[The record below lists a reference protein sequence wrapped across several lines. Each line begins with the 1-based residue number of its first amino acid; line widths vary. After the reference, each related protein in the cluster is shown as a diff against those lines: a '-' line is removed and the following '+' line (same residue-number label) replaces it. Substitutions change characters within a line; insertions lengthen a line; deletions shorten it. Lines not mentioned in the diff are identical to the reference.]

1 MIVSELFALSRYYH
15 YSRQR
20 RQMAPNERYA
30 SIHTKGK
37 SRQTSAVPL
46 SLENLVDPLLQKT
59 SEDMPPNAE
68 SSLLNG
74 RISTAIIPS
83 AYLKAGFRATN
94 FRDSLCYCDISI
106 NYIDASS
113 ELVKRAKKIITTK
126 QSFPEI
132 DDAIIDDA
140 LAQELAVTAENLETG
155 TEEDLVQRLGT
166 DLIPTKKKVPHQAGN
181 ANRWWWSNAV
191 AVPLDPDV
199 FTDPATIARA

>member
-1 MIVSELFALSRYYH
+1 MIVSDLFALSRYYH

-20 RQMAPNERYA
+20 RQTAPNERYA
-30 SIHTKGK
+30 SVHKK
-37 SRQTSAVPL
+37 SKLRQISAVPL

-74 RISTAIIPS
+74 RISTAITPS
-83 AYLKAGFRATN
+83 AYLKAGFRATI
-94 FRDSLCYCDISI
+94 FRDSLCYCDIYI

-132 DDAIIDDA
+132 DDAI
-140 LAQELAVTAENLETG
+140 AQELAVTAENLETG